1 MTPFATLDEVKQHL
15 RIDESDADGD
25 LTLKLEAASERI
37 ALHLNGVS
45 PFLPVVEGAAAQ
57 VRPIVR
63 AAVLLLVGYLYRYPS
78 GDEKKAFDDGRLPA
92 PITALLAPLR
102 RRVLA

>member
-1 MTPFATLDEVKQHL
+1 MTPLATLDEVKQHL
-15 RIDESDADGD
+15 RIDGPDADGD
-25 LTLKLEAASERI
+25 LTIKLAAASERV

-45 PFLPVVEGAAAQ
+45 PYLPPVEGAAAQ
-57 VRPIVR
+57 ARPIVR

-102 RRVLA
+102 RKVLA

>member
-1 MTPFATLDEVKQHL
+1 MTPLATLDEVKQHL
-15 RIDESDADGD
+15 RIDGPDADSD
-25 LTLKLEAASERI
+25 LTLKLEAASERV

-45 PFLPVVEGAAAQ
+45 PYLPMGEGAAAQ
-57 VRPIVR
+57 VRPVVR

-92 PITALLAPLR
+92 PITALLSPLR
-102 RRVLA
+102 RKVLA

>member
-1 MTPFATLDEVKQHL
+1 MTPLATLDQVKQHL
-15 RIDESDADGD
+15 RIDGPDADSD
-25 LTLKLEAASERI
+25 LTLKLAAASERV

-45 PFLPVVEGAAAQ
+45 PYLPVVQGAAAE

-102 RRVLA
+102 RKVLA